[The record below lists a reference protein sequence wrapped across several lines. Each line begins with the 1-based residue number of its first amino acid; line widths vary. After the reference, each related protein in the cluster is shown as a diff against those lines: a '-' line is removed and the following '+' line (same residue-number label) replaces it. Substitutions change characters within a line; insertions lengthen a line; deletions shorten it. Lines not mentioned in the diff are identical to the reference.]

1 MRFGGL
7 FVLLPFAAACGVHL
21 DDSTGGLDASTRA
34 NADGSAIDGTT
45 MPLPLDAAPDAMPR
59 PCTGGDAHV
68 TAGSACFVYT
78 AAATPWAAAGTACT
92 AMMAHL
98 AIVDSAITNATIT
111 TLVGN
116 NDVFLG
122 GTDMVTEGTWLW
134 TDNTPIALTGTTP
147 FQNWRSGEPNNGAG
161 GHEEDCLVLEG
172 SKNPAGTWDDRPC
185 APEGG
190 TTTAGK
196 YGYVCQY

>member
-7 FVLLPFAAACGVHL
+7 LVLLPLAAACGVHL
-21 DDSTGGLDASTRA
+21 DSAGGLDASTRA
-34 NADGSAIDGTT
+34 TADAPVAIDGSTT
-45 MPLPLDAAPDAMPR
+45 SLLDAAPDAAPR
-59 PCTGGDAHV
+59 PCTGGNAQV
-68 TAGSACFVYT
+68 TAGTACFVYT
-78 AAATPWAAAGTACT
+78 ATATTWTDAGTACT

-98 AIVDSAITNATIT
+98 AIVDSATTNATIT
-111 TLVGN
+111 TLVGT

-122 GTDMVTEGTWLW
+122 GTDAATEGTWLW
-134 TDNTPIALTGTTP
+134 TDNTPIALTGTMP

-172 SKNPAGTWDDRPC
+172 SKTPAGTWDDRPC
-185 APEGG
+185 APEA
-190 TTTAGK
+190 TTTTPGR